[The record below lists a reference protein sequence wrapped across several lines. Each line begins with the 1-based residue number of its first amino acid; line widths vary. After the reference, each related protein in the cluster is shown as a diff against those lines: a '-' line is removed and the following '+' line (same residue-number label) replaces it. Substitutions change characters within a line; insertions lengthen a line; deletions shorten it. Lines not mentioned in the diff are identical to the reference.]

1 MKQIINT
8 ISFFLLLIAT
18 GLPAL
23 AQQVPVLSL
32 DTILARIENQHP
44 ALKGFG
50 LKAEAYK
57 YSAEAAT
64 AWMAPM
70 VGIGTF
76 MTPYPGQKVMD
87 DRDKGALMLRLE
99 QQIPNRGKLQAK
111 KAYIESQADVTLAG
125 KDILFNDYKA
135 KAKSLYYAWIVN
147 KKRLQVLES
156 STRIMETM
164 KKVEEVRYP
173 YNQSLLTNI
182 YKAESRIEDNLN
194 MATMY
199 RGEMDKSRAWLNS
212 LMNEPGNYMF
222 DIDTLASMP
231 LEKKVV
237 ADTIQIAMQRKDI
250 LQMDANIQSM
260 QLGIRSME
268 LEKRPEFKVA
278 FDHMN
283 PLGAMMPYSFS
294 AMGMISIPI
303 VPWASKMYKNEIK
316 AMQYNV
322 EAMQQDRAAMLTET
336 RGMLF
341 GMQSEIR
348 TMQQR
353 IINMESKVI
362 PVLQRVFD
370 AGFLNYQDN
379 KAALS
384 TVLADWEAVVMMKM
398 NVLDEQLKLYEMI
411 IAYEKELYQ

>member
-1 MKQIINT
+1 MKRIIN
-8 ISFFLLLIAT
+8 IFSFTMLLLAT
-18 GLPAL
+18 RISVL
-23 AQQVPVLSL
+23 AQEVPVLSL
-32 DTILARIENQHP
+32 DSILARIENQHP
-44 ALKGFG
+44 GLKSFE
-50 LKAEAYK
+50 LKAEAYH
-57 YSAEAAT
+57 YNAEAAT

-70 VGIGTF
+70 AGIGTF
-76 MTPYPGQKVMD
+76 MTPYPGQKIME

-99 QQIPNRGKLQAK
+99 QQIPNRKKLQVK
-111 KAYIESQADVTLAG
+111 KDFIESQADVTLAG
-125 KDILFNDYKA
+125 KEILFNDYKA
-135 KAKSLYYAWIVN
+135 KAKSLYYAWMVN
-147 KKRLQVLES
+147 RKRLQVLES

-164 KKVEEVRYP
+164 KQVEEVRYP
-173 YNQSLLTNI
+173 YNQSLLANI
-182 YKAESRIEDNLN
+182 YKAASRIEDNLN
-194 MATMY
+194 MAIMY
-199 RGEMDKSRAWLNS
+199 RGEIDKSRVWLNS
-212 LMNEPGNYMF
+212 LMNEPGHYMF
-222 DIDTLASMP
+222 DIDTSAPMP

-237 ADTIQIAMQRKDI
+237 ADTMQLALQRKDI
-250 LQMDANIQSM
+250 MQMDASIQSM

-268 LEKRPEFKVA
+268 LEKRPDFKVS

-283 PLGAMMPYSFS
+283 PLGGMMPYSFS

-303 VPWASKMYKNEIK
+303 VPWASKMYKNEAR

-322 EAMQQDRAAMLTET
+322 EAMQQERSAMLTET

-353 IINMESKVI
+353 IVNMETKVI

-379 KAALS
+379 KASLS

-411 IAYEKELYQ
+411 VAYEKELYQ